1 MAELTTEQVQGV
13 INTVEENVSPAI
25 QQLRSIQN
33 GEIPEELLKEE
44 QEEPVKYAQVD
55 PITGQI
61 VGYQEA
67 IPDNITS
74 AEDIDDVVDEDLVK
88 ELDKKIDDPE
98 VVAKATKAYVGDA
111 SDPFSTEDLNVISRL
126 IRKRSAGEKVRY
138 EEAPIPLQIKIM
150 DAIVKQGSNYVA
162 LGELKNQLLES
173 FLDNVQMQI
182 YSNEYQKNMQDL
194 SSLVTSVIKKEGK
207 EIDETSRANQD
218 KVIRETLPK
227 LIEKFKD
234 EKPELADV
242 YRGIIDGYEQA
253 YSMERMFQSYYSGK
267 PKIKKIDIEKLDRL
281 CFEFDDKYKNSK
293 WNIKDVSMLV
303 PILDRNLRDDIDIK
317 DIKAFVAVFIKYTIQ
332 EKMTPKNIVDHAFMS
347 FFINNIAA
355 LDIYKKTGYAD
366 KESEYYEQYLKNIY
380 RFIDVIAERRK
391 AKEQR

>member
-13 INTVEENVSPAI
+13 IDTVEENVSPAI

-74 AEDIDDVVDEDLVK
+74 AEDINDVVDEDLVK

-98 VVAKATKAYVGDA
+98 IVAKATKAYVGNA
-111 SDPFSTEDLNVISRL
+111 SDPFSTEDLNTISRL

-380 RFIDVIAERRK
+380 KFIDVIAERRK